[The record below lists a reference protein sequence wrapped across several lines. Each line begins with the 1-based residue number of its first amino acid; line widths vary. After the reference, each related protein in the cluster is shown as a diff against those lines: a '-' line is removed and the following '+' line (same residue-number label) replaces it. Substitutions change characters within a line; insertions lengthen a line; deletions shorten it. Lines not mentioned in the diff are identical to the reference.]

1 MPIEVGLWRIGAK
14 LERVKPSSL
23 ALEKSLE
30 DHIVADPSILAP
42 GLLVLG
48 RQVLTAHGTYVDVIA
63 VDATGKLVVVELKR
77 DRTPREVVAQVLD
90 YGSWVQAL
98 GYEELKAIYEPQ
110 HPGEKLEEALA
121 EAFGENPPETLNESH
136 ELIVVASQLD
146 PSTER
151 IIGYLSESFGV
162 PINAVFF
169 QCYRDGDREYL
180 ARTWLIDPDEA
191 EAKAAKKTR
200 KGSEPWN
207 GRDFY
212 VSLGDGERRSWDDC
226 RKYGFV
232 SGGGGRWYSQTLAML
247 EPGKRVF
254 VNIPGTGYVGVGVVR
269 SAVVPVTEFTVDVGG
284 KQTPILEA
292 PLKAPKMN
300 ENVDDLERCEHV
312 VGVDWLKAVARS
324 EAYWEK
330 GFFALQ
336 HTACRLKS
344 QFTIDRVSKHFG
356 IEE

>member
-1 MPIEVGLWRIGAK
+1 MPIEVGLWRIGDK
-14 LERVKPSSL
+14 LERVKASSL

-30 DHIVADPSILAP
+30 DHLVADPSMLAP

-48 RQVLTAHGTYVDVIA
+48 RQVLTAHGTYIDVLA

-90 YGSWVQAL
+90 YGSWVQTL

-110 HPGEKLEEALA
+110 HPGKKLEEALA
-121 EAFGENPPETLNESH
+121 ETFGETLPAVLNESH

-180 ARTWLIDPDEA
+180 ARTWLIDPDEV
-191 EAKAAKKTR
+191 EAKTAKKTR

-254 VNIPGTGYVGVGVVR
+254 VNIPGTGYVGVGVVK
-269 SAVVPVTEFTVDVGG
+269 SAVVPVAEFTVDVDG
-284 KQTPILEA
+284 KMTPILQV

-300 ENVDDLERCEHV
+300 ENVGDPERCEYV
-312 VGVDWLKAVARS
+312 VGVDWLKAVPRS
-324 EAYWEK
+324 EAFWEK

-356 IEE
+356 IED